1 MGLRFRKSFKVA
13 PGVKVN
19 VGKKSVGVSLGG
31 KYGGMSF
38 NTRSGARARVS
49 APGTGLSYS
58 SKIGGSS
65 RKKASSASSSSTNGY
80 VVKRK
85 TLASRKSYKISYI
98 IFLILGIVCL
108 IIGIPTIAFGGII
121 FIIFAVISFY
131 IFSKYKNIYNTYDT
145 FAQEFET
152 TLPPTVTEG
161 SIIYPEQNLKIIQ
174 DCMDIV
180 NSTKSPDTFFE
191 RYNLMEQKIDE
202 LTAIHGPKYTGQ
214 SPIEMK
220 AQVTT
225 KKQAAIHDMITRYFD
240 DATIKASTLKT
251 EKGKANRFHAFISTL
266 ETYYD
271 QMDSSNIKYTE
282 ELYNKSISDLN
293 E

>member
-121 FIIFAVISFY
+121 FIIFAVISLV
-131 IFSKYKNIYNTYDT
+131 NIK
-145 FAQEFET
+145 
-152 TLPPTVTEG
+152 
-161 SIIYPEQNLKIIQ
+161 IYTIHMIHLHKNLKPHYPQ
-174 DCMDIV
+174 Q
-180 NSTKSPDTFFE
+180 S
-191 RYNLMEQKIDE
+191 QKA
-202 LTAIHGPKYTGQ
+202 L
-214 SPIEMK
+214 
-220 AQVTT
+220 
-225 KKQAAIHDMITRYFD
+225 
-240 DATIKASTLKT
+240 
-251 EKGKANRFHAFISTL
+251 
-266 ETYYD
+266 
-271 QMDSSNIKYTE
+271 
-282 ELYNKSISDLN
+282 
-293 E
+293 